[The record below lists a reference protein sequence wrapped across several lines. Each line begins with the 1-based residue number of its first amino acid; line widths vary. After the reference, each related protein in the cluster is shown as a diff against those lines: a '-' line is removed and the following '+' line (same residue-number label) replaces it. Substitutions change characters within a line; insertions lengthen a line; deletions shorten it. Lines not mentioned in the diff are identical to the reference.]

1 MSYYHLTIEDRKSI
15 ERLYQQG
22 RSVTDIAS
30 LVGVHKSTISREL
43 RRNPSRDHGY
53 NALGA
58 QRKAKK
64 RRKNSVNRPIL
75 AQKGAAREAVIKGLK
90 LSFSPEEISNT
101 MPEEYRVCTTT
112 IYRALK
118 RKMLPKKLQQ
128 SLRYYWKK
136 FGPKGNT
143 PQNTGNSK
151 IKNISTRDEIIETRS
166 TFGHWELD
174 TIVYRKECG
183 FHLATFVERKSRFVF
198 ITKLPNKKVETMNKA
213 IIDAFKQIP
222 VEYRLTLT
230 VDNGMEFSDWQTIE
244 AALPGTTVYY
254 CDPYS
259 PWQRGTNENTNGLI
273 RQFLPRKKIL
283 LNVTDKYIQRI
294 QYLLNIRPRKCLNW
308 QSPLQLFC
316 CT

>member
-15 ERLYQQG
+15 ERYYRQG
-22 RSVTDIAS
+22 YGVSKIAQET
-30 LVGVHKSTISREL
+30 GFHKSTISREL
-43 RRNPSRDHGY
+43 RRNPSRDYGY

-58 QRKAKK
+58 QRKAKQ
-64 RRKNSVNRPIL
+64 RRKNSVNTPVL
-75 AQKGAAREAVIKGLK
+75 AQECEARNEVIKGLG
-90 LSFSPEEISNT
+90 LFFSPEEIAGS
-101 MPEEYRVCTTT
+101 MPKEHRVCTTT

-118 RKMLPKKLQQ
+118 KKVLPKGLEKN
-128 SLRYYWKK
+128 LRQHSKK
-136 FGPKGNT
+136 YAAKSNKPK
-143 PQNTGNSK
+143 NTGNSK
-151 IKNISTRDEIIETRS
+151 IKNISTRDEVIETRT

-174 TIVYRKECG
+174 TVVYREECG
-183 FHLATFVERKSRFVF
+183 FHLATFVERKSRYIIIV
-198 ITKLPNKKVETMNKA
+198 KLPNKKVATMNKA
-213 IIDAFKQIP
+213 IIQTFEQIP
-222 VEYRLTLT
+222 AEYRLTLT

-254 CDPYS
+254 CNPYS

-283 LNVTDKYIQRI
+283 LGVTDEDIQCI

-308 QSPLQLFC
+308 CSPKQLFC